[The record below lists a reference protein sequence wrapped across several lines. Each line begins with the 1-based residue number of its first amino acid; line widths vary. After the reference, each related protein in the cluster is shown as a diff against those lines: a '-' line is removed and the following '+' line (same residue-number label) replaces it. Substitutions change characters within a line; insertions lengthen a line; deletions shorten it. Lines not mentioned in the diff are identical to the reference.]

1 MSFDI
6 IDLILF
12 LLLKSLWIR
21 PHQLQVLIGLSVTIV
36 VFLVEGL
43 LIYSPVAVV
52 VKTVS
57 RLLFAGFALNR
68 KTVKNQEMA
77 PLLFEKCIYI
87 RAFVRPAARPF
98 VRAPVALS
106 ANQSVRRFLKN
117 SNLGKFK

>member
-1 MSFDI
+1 MSFNI
-6 IDLILF
+6 INLILF
-12 LLLKSLWIR
+12 LLLKSLWNG
-21 PHQLQVLIGLSVTIV
+21 PYQLQVLIGLSVTIV

-87 RAFVRPAARPF
+87 TK
-98 VRAPVALS
+98 ALI
-106 ANQSVRRFLKN
+106 L
-117 SNLGKFK
+117 